1 MTNQCE
7 KTITPLAAARELL
20 RLGWCVVP
28 IPRGMKA
35 PVIRGWQDL
44 RLTPEQLANHFSENS
59 NIGVVL
65 GEPSGGLVDVDI
77 DVPEALA
84 LADAFLPPTQRI
96 HGRPG
101 KLRSHRWYRVSPSP
115 KYVKLVDPMLEK
127 SDPRASTIVE
137 LRQDR
142 HQTIVPPSLH
152 VSGELYGWDE
162 EGEPAQAD
170 AGDLALRVH
179 KVAAAALLARYWPP
193 QGRRHDAALALAGML
208 LRAGWSNSEASYFV
222 GTVASAAGDEE
233 ERQRIRDVAST
244 AERLNAA
251 RTATGAPALAQIIGD
266 VVVERAREWLGIAV
280 VWPEPPPL
288 GEEMP
293 PVQTFSMDVLPSSL
307 RGLVEDVSDRM
318 QTPLDYAAAAA
329 IVGLAGCVNRR
340 ALIRPKAQDVSWEVV
355 PNLWGAIIGPPG
367 VMKSPVLR
375 AITLPLAHIEE
386 LWHAEYSERSS
397 EYETAKEQAEL
408 RHQAWREDCK
418 RAFKA
423 NKPTPIVPDSTIS
436 APAQRR
442 LVLTDAT
449 FEKLH
454 EILCE
459 NPAGVLFIRDE
470 LTGWLSQLDKQ
481 GREGE
486 RGFFLQA
493 WNGDAG
499 FTVDRIG
506 RGSIRVPAVCVSLL
520 GNIQPSRLRAYLS
533 VVLEGGPN
541 DDGLFQRFQILI
553 WPDPPRTWKLVDRPP
568 NDGALIAA
576 EKVYSTLANLSS
588 DDPVRIRFGP
598 DAQKLFNQ
606 WWTELENKLRS
617 DCGLSPSLVAHF
629 AKYRSL
635 MPTLAALFE
644 LAELAAA
651 GDLSKEV
658 LVSLDH
664 TRQAAAFCD
673 YLQSHARRVY
683 ASVINPERRA
693 AHELARHILHKDVPE
708 SFTSRSI
715 YLKGWSGLDTP
726 ERVRAGLSLLE
737 DAGWVRRK
745 DSIPSPTGGRP
756 SEDWIVN
763 PRVYHHDTK

>member
-1 MTNQCE
+1 MATSMGLV
-7 KTITPLAAARELL
+7 TPLDAAREYV
-20 RLGWCVVP
+20 RRGWSVVP
-28 IPRGMKA
+28 IPRGKKA
-35 PVIRGWQDL
+35 PILEGWPQL
-44 RLTPEQLANHFSENS
+44 RLKEEELSRYFSETT
-59 NIGVVL
+59 NIGLLL
-65 GEPSGGLVDVDI
+65 GEPSGGLVDVDL
-77 DVPEALA
+77 DAPEAIA
-84 LADAFLPPTQRI
+84 VADFFLPKTWRV
-96 HGRPG
+96 HGRPT
-101 KLRSHRWYRVSPSP
+101 KRRSHRWYQVSASLG
-115 KYVKLVDPMLEK
+115 YVKLVDPILQK
-127 SDPRASTIVE
+127 SDPRKSTIVE
-137 LRQDR
+137 IRQGG
-142 HQTIVPPSLH
+142 HLTVVPPSAH
-152 VSGELYGWDE
+152 ESGELCGWDD
-162 EGEPAQAD
+162 EGEPAEAD
-170 AGDLALRVH
+170 AGDLCRRVH
-179 KVAAAALLARYWPP
+179 IVATATLLARYWPAE
-193 QGRRHDAALALAGML
+193 GRRHDAALALAGML
-208 LRAGWSNSEASYFV
+208 LRAGWNEEQASQFV
-222 GTVASAAGDEE
+222 GAVAAAAGDEE
-233 ERQRIRDVAST
+233 QRQRVRDVVST
-244 AERLNAA
+244 ANRLIAG
-251 RTATGAPALAQIIGD
+251 RSATGAPTLAQIIGD
-266 VVVERAREWLGIAV
+266 VVAERAREWLGIAV
-280 VWPEPPPL
+280 VWPDPSPL
-288 GEEMP
+288 GDEMP
-293 PVQTFSMDVLPSSL
+293 PVQTFSLELLPPSL
-307 RGLVEDVSDRM
+307 RALVEDVSDRM

-340 ALIRPKAQDVSWEVV
+340 AVILPKAQDVTWEVV
-355 PNLWGAIIGPPG
+355 LNLWGAIIGPPG

-386 LWHAEYSERSS
+386 LWHAEYSEESS
-397 EYETAKEQAEL
+397 EYETAREQAEL

-418 RAFKA
+418 RAFKT
-423 NKPTPIVPDSTIS
+423 NKPTPIVPDCTIS

-533 VVLEGGPN
+533 AVLEGGPS

-553 WPDPPRTWKLVDRPP
+553 WPDPPRTWTLVDRLP
-568 NDGALIAA
+568 DDDALIAA
-576 EKVYSTLANLSS
+576 EKMYSALANRLS
-588 DDPVRIRFGP
+588 DDPIQIRFGP

-617 DCGLSPSLVAHF
+617 DSGLSPSLVAHF

-644 LAELAAA
+644 LADLAAA
-651 GDLSKEV
+651 GDLSREV

-693 AHELARHILHKDVPE
+693 AHELARHIMHKDVPE
-708 SFTSRSI
+708 SFTPRNI
-715 YLKGWSGLDTP
+715 YLKGWSGLDTS

-745 DSIPSPTGGRP
+745 DFIPSPTGGRP